1 VHLVLCIFGK
11 YKKFNKM
18 NYSFF
23 FFRYTQPPNE
33 LFEWFEEY
41 LDDTEVN

>member
-1 VHLVLCIFGK
+1 
-11 YKKFNKM
+11 M
-18 NYSFF
+18 NDFV

-41 LDDTEVN
+41 LDDTEVNKK